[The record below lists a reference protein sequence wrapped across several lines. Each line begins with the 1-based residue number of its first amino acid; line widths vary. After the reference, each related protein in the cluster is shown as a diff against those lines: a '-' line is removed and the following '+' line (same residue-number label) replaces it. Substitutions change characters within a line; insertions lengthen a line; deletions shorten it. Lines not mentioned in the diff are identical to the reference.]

1 MNNKISI
8 IVIVLLAFLTSSCE
22 KFLEAYPN
30 GDRTRDDA
38 FKYNEMIQGL
48 IGRSYDYL
56 ASEQS
61 TKNYNSNETAYLEC
75 ATDNAVRRST
85 TDMVVQFAKG
95 ELNTNNQDFVRIYWK
110 RNYDAIFLVNLFLK
124 DNRGLNARVLI
135 KPEYNT
141 IVTRRLQGEAYG
153 LRAWAERDL
162 LKKFGGMDLSGTRLL
177 GFPIV
182 TEPLDAFNEINVER
196 NTYDDCVAQ
205 IIKDCDS
212 ALKYLPLAHRD
223 YIYDA
228 GYLSDKKDYIGSIN
242 WNRVDGMT
250 MYAIKAMTY
259 LSWASKRFNPLND
272 MTRWD
277 SAAKYAAKVMKFKTN
292 PTPGTGVAF
301 NRAIHGD
308 GYNPATRT
316 DFNDVYD
323 KSIIWSSRVL
333 ENNIDMEQ
341 LLFPAGANGNG
352 FSGSG
357 DIGATSEFMSAFGDA
372 TGYPITQSSIYDATK
387 PFVNREPRFDAFFN
401 YNTRTYIPAGK
412 TASIYTFETW
422 EPDAQGLNGGKD
434 RAGAGNNVR
443 TNIYI
448 KKFCYAVD
456 WKTSSFARRPRS
468 RFYIRYA
475 HMALAFAE
483 AANQVVGPNGTLY
496 GYTPKAVIG
505 QLRSMKT
512 YEDKNGIPAADPY
525 LNSVASAGKDAFY
538 NLIKNERRIELAF
551 EGERFHDMSRWTND
565 AEFNALYN
573 KPVHGIK
580 TTKNGTVYTY
590 DLNWEVENRNYI
602 SAYMPIPYAEILR
615 MSKMVQNQGWDQWK

>member
-1 MNNKISI
+1 MNYKISI
-8 IVIVLLAFLTSSCE
+8 IVFVLLAALTSSCE

-56 ASEQS
+56 ASDNA
-61 TKNYNSNETAYLEC
+61 TKNYNSNETGYLEC

-95 ELNTNNQDFVRIYWK
+95 ELTTNNQDLVRIYWK
-110 RNYDAIFLVNLFLK
+110 RDYDAMFLINLFLK
-124 DNRGLNARVLI
+124 DNRGLNSRVLI
-135 KPEYNT
+135 KPELNT
-141 IVTRRLQGEAYG
+141 LVVRRLQGEAYG

-162 LKKFGGMDLSGTRLL
+162 LKKFGGAELGSSRLM

-196 NTYDDCVAQ
+196 NTYDECVAQ

-223 YIYDA
+223 YLYTTA
-228 GYLSDKKDYIGSIN
+228 YLSDKKDFLGSIN

-259 LSWASKRFNPLND
+259 LTWASKRFNPTND
-272 MTRWD
+272 LARWD

-292 PTPGTGVAF
+292 PSPATGVPF
-301 NRAIHGD
+301 NPAIHGD

-323 KSIIWSSRVL
+323 RSIIWSSRVL
-333 ENNIDMEQ
+333 ENNTDMETI
-341 LLFPAGANGNG
+341 LLPAGASGNG
-352 FSGSG
+352 FGGSG
-357 DIGATSEFMSAFGDA
+357 DIGATREFLDAFGDA
-372 TGYPITQSSIYDATK
+372 NGYPISSSTLYDPAK
-387 PFVNREPRFDAFFN
+387 PFDNREPRFYANIN
-401 YNTRTYIPAGK
+401 YNTRTYTPAG
-412 TASIYTFETW
+412 ASSPIYTFETW
-422 EPDAQGLNGGKD
+422 EPDANGLNGGKD

-448 KKFCYAVD
+448 KKFCYGIN
-456 WKTSSFARRPRS
+456 WKTSGFSKRPRS

-483 AANQVVGPNGTLY
+483 AANQIVGPNGTLY
-496 GYTPKAVIG
+496 GYSPKAVIA

-512 YEDKNGIPAADPY
+512 YEDKAGIPAADPY
-525 LNSVASAGKDAFY
+525 LTSVANAGTAPFY
-538 NLIKNERRIELAF
+538 ELIKNERRVELAF

-565 AEFNALYN
+565 AEFDALYN

-590 DLNWEVENRNYI
+590 DLTWEVEKRAYN

-615 MSKMVQNQGWDQWK
+615 MSKMTQNQGWDQWK